1 MLLPRRP
8 VPELRVPTL
17 AHGDF
22 DLSADAP
29 KLFTLISFYRGLHC
43 PVCRM
48 RYPAYVVKAPLIHSR
63 DSFSLW
69 PEVDL
74 AACQSAPAGSNTS
87 QFWTDHR

>member
-22 DLSADAP
+22 DLAADAP

-43 PVCRM
+43 PVCLK
-48 RYPAYVVKAPLIHSR
+48 YLR
-63 DSFSLW
+63 DLS
-69 PEVDL
+69 DI
-74 AACQSAPAGSNTS
+74 SALETNRG
-87 QFWTDHR
+87 